1 MACWIWVRI
10 RGRTKLGKKKKNRFA
25 KISHLREKKNQGNM
39 RKNTEIMRVKNKR
52 TSWIWLYVRGVTET
66 QKDSW
71 RNQILFIKHLLK

>member
-25 KISHLREKKNQGNM
+25 KISHLREKFFFFAGNAKISRKKQGNM

-52 TSWIWLYVRGVTET
+52 TSWIWLNVRGVTET
-66 QKDSW
+66 QKDS
-71 RNQILFIKHLLK
+71 